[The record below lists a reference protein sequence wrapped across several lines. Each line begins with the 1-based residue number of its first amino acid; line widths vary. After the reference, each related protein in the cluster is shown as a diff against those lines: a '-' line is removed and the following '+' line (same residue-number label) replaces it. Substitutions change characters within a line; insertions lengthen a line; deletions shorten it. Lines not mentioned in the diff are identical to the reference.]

1 MEIRYG
7 INATPKQ
14 MGWGKFI
21 ATSFQQIL
29 AIIAATILVPI
40 IVSGVTNDTG
50 EPVINMSPAAAL
62 VGAGFGT
69 LVYQLFVKRKSP
81 VFLGSSFA
89 FIGAMTAAVAAGYGF
104 WGLIIGV
111 ALAALVYV
119 LIALLIYIIGSRWV
133 NRLMQPA
140 IIGATVALIGLSLSS
155 IATGWAMTNGGDN
168 IKTDYNLIS
177 ILCAVVTF
185 LVIVICANKGSKTM
199 KLIPFIIGIAA
210 GYLLAGIFTAFGYI
224 FDINYFKV
232 LDISIFTNVYGAAM
246 SYKWFIDL
254 PQFTIVEA
262 IKGGFNLNGADIGSI
277 ALMFAP
283 IALVVF
289 AEHIAD
295 HKNLSTII
303 KKDLIADPG
312 LTRTLL
318 GDGIGSF
325 VGAVFGGCA
334 NTTYGESIGCVAITG
349 NASTWTIIGASIGCI
364 VIAFF
369 TPLVTVINSIPKC
382 VMGGACIALYGFIA
396 VSGLNM
402 LRKVDLSENRNL
414 FVVSA
419 ILVSGIGGLMLNFGQ
434 VQITPIAVALILGVV
449 TNWILGGFS
458 KANCEK
464 AEKQSNKMITE
475 DNTDNND

>member
-7 INATPKQ
+7 IDATPKQ
-14 MGWGKFI
+14 MGWSKFI

-29 AIIAATILVPI
+29 AIIAATILVPLVVTQQSNNM
-40 IVSGVTNDTG
+40 IV
-50 EPVINMSPAAAL
+50 MSPAAAL
-62 VGAGFGT
+62 IGAGLGT
-69 LVYQLFVKRKSP
+69 LVYQLFVRRRSP

-89 FIGAMTAAVAAGYGF
+89 FLGAMIAAAQAGYGF

-111 ALAALVYV
+111 AFAALVYV
-119 LIALLIYIIGSRWV
+119 VIAVVIHFVGSKWV
-133 NRLMQPA
+133 NRIMQPA
-140 IIGATVALIGLSLSS
+140 IIGATVALIGLSLSGT
-155 IATGWAMTNGGDN
+155 ATDWAMHNGGS
-168 IKTDYNLIS
+168 DYNLIS
-177 ILCAVVTF
+177 IVCALVTF
-185 LVIVICANKGSKTM
+185 IVIVLSATKGNKTM
-199 KLIPFIIGIAA
+199 KLIPFIIGIGA
-210 GYLLAGIFTAFGYI
+210 GYLLAGIFTAFGHI
-224 FDINYFKV
+224 FHVDYLKV
-232 LDISIFTNVYGAAM
+232 LDISIFTNIYGAEF
-246 SYKWFIDL
+246 SYRWFVDL
-254 PQFTIVEA
+254 PQLTIVEA

-303 KKDLIADPG
+303 KKDLITDPG

-349 NASTWTIIGASIGCI
+349 NASTWSIVGASIGC
-364 VIAFF
+364 VAIAFL
-369 TPLVTVINSIPKC
+369 TPLVTIINAIPKS

-402 LRKVDLSENRNL
+402 LRKVDLTENRNL

-419 ILVSGIGGLMLNFGQ
+419 ILVSGIGGLVLTFGK
-434 VQITPIAVALILGVV
+434 VQITSIAVALLLGIL

-464 AEKQSNKMITE
+464 AEKQASQLIADENTE
-475 DNTDNND
+475 GADSQE

>member
-7 INATPKQ
+7 IDATPKQ
-14 MGWGKFI
+14 MGWSKFI

-29 AIIAATILVPI
+29 AIIAATILVPLVVTQQSNNM
-40 IVSGVTNDTG
+40 IV
-50 EPVINMSPAAAL
+50 MSPAAAL
-62 VGAGFGT
+62 IGAGLGT
-69 LVYQLFVKRKSP
+69 LVYQLFVRRRSP

-89 FIGAMTAAVAAGYGF
+89 FLGAMIAAAQAGYGF
-104 WGLIIGV
+104 WGLLIGV
-111 ALAALVYV
+111 AFAALVYV
-119 LIALLIYIIGSRWV
+119 VIAVVIHFVGSKWV
-133 NRLMQPA
+133 NRIMQPA

-224 FDINYFKV
+224 FDINYLKV

-325 VGAVFGGCA
+325 VGAIFGGCA
-334 NTTYGESIGCVAITG
+334 NTTYGESVGCVAITG

-419 ILVSGIGGLMLNFGQ
+419 ILVSGIGGLALNFGSIE
-434 VQITPIAVALILGVV
+434 ITPIAVALLLGIL
-449 TNWILGGFS
+449 TNLILGGFS

-464 AEKQSNKMITE
+464 AEKQASQLIADENTE
-475 DNTDNND
+475 GADSQE